1 MSTSSFI
8 KNPIKEKVPKISQSP
23 IKPLFN
29 SKLFLDVNI
38 NEDLD
43 LDEFNENSDINTEDS
58 DHSIDL
64 EEYNCLSNELIEK
77 LDSCDI
83 DSKPSTKKDNKET
96 ISIVDSLL
104 SLAEN
109 GYEFKPKNYRPPYN
123 NNNNNN
129 NNKNN
134 ILFNKNMNNNNNPYI
149 NSILNNNNNLNL
161 YNNINNNYYY
171 RDQKKDWVCSF
182 CNNLNFSFRTKCN
195 RCKANKEESEKLKIF
210 FMNL

>member
-83 DSKPSTKKDNKET
+83 DSKPSTKEDNKET

-129 NNKNN
+129 KNN
-134 ILFNKNMNNNNNPYI
+134 ILFNKNMNNNNPYI
-149 NSILNNNNNLNL
+149 NSIINNNNNLNL
-161 YNNINNNYYY
+161 SMHQKIN
-171 RDQKKDWVCSF
+171 
-182 CNNLNFSFRTKCN
+182 
-195 RCKANKEESEKLKIF
+195 
-210 FMNL
+210 